1 MESNIC
7 ANEVASN
14 RWYIYKCSDVFVLQ
28 RPSNLVK
35 RIKTT
40 MCLDLEFNKKTIYFT
55 GDTLT
60 FLAFNLRIGS
70 YIFIVILRY
79 VKQQKREEIIRLIKT
94 AQTSEIIKKT

>member
-1 MESNIC
+1 
-7 ANEVASN
+7 
-14 RWYIYKCSDVFVLQ
+14 
-28 RPSNLVK
+28 
-35 RIKTT
+35 

-79 VKQQKREEIIRLIKT
+79 VKQQKREEIIRIINT
-94 AQTSEIIKKT
+94 AKTSEIIKKTWVSLNPEFSSPLKSDIATGHPF